1 MSREVCAP
9 VGDVSIA
16 PSRNIRVETSS
27 DKHCAGPPGHIP
39 VDTAL
44 RLRAVNQCLFVPR
57 WHYCTQRQPI
67 YLAHY
72 VQLSV
77 TNFNGGHRKPLI
89 GFIVFYMSSQRQSV
103 LLNYYETFLG

>member
-16 PSRNIRVETSS
+16 PSRNIRVEISS

-44 RLRAVNQCLFVPR
+44 WLRAVNQCLFVP
-57 WHYCTQRQPI
+57 
-67 YLAHY
+67 
-72 VQLSV
+72 
-77 TNFNGGHRKPLI
+77 
-89 GFIVFYMSSQRQSV
+89 
-103 LLNYYETFLG
+103 